1 MILPIQLIS
10 RFLDI
15 TTVISICKTC
25 KTFYNNKQEILN
37 FYFNESMFLTMEDK
51 QNILLKKIPR
61 PLYMRMYHRDAL
73 LGIILSNEFMNNK
86 LKVQIYNGVKHNNPK
101 FLLLYNKFFDM
112 VLGNSIEFY
121 VDMYKI
127 MPLLPLK
134 IGNYEFNLSSNGEF
148 LIYFNNKCV
157 GRNHFSDSVKIIEHY
172 GLKHIISLLKSPFIL
187 ETIYDYKHLPERATK
202 TKHIRPRCKIRKIH

>member
-1 MILPIQLIS
+1 
-10 RFLDI
+10 
-15 TTVISICKTC
+15 
-25 KTFYNNKQEILN
+25 
-37 FYFNESMFLTMEDK
+37 MEDK
-51 QNILLKKIPR
+51 RNIMSKNIPR
-61 PLYMRMYHRDAL
+61 PLYMRMYHRNEL

-101 FLLLYNKFFDM
+101 FLLLYNKFSDM

-148 LIYFNNKCV
+148 LINFNNKCV